1 MNTNKKVKK
10 FKPKKVAK
18 KIGVKST
25 IPKPCCCEKKAGEII
40 QARNMKGDSKFNTL
54 DEASNYLFAKSF
66 LVALLKEQDETAEPK
81 MPEVPEAPIDDETT
95 NAGSPSDFTPERNEQ
110 DFKNSLDKDT
120 NASEFD
126 IQGISSDVTAETIKK
141 VKDWA
146 LQLNDFEKF
155 LNNPSETSLHRILA
169 DNDRAGSLLRGIT
182 RKASDSITRIA
193 GEIAKLKEVLNTFVN
208 TAPKKLRDTEQLK
221 LGS

>member
-10 FKPKKVAK
+10 FKPLKVAK

-25 IPKPCCCEKKAGEII
+25 VPDQCCCEKKAARKIL
-40 QARNMKGDSKFNTL
+40 ARNMKGDNKFNSL
-54 DEASNYLFAKSF
+54 KESSDFLFAERF
-66 LVALLKEQDETAEPK
+66 LISLLREQEETAAPDAPDAPIPDETAS
-81 MPEVPEAPIDDETT
+81 
-95 NAGSPSDFTPERNEQ
+95 AGSPDDFTPERNQQ
-110 DFKNSLDKDT
+110 DFENSLDQNT
-120 NASEFD
+120 NSSEFD
-126 IQGISSDVTAETIKK
+126 IEGISSNVTAETIKR

-146 LQLNDFEKF
+146 IKLNDFEKF
-155 LNNPSETSLHRILA
+155 LNNPSEDSLHRILA

-208 TAPKKLRDTEQLK
+208 TAPKKLRDVQSLKGEQV
-221 LGS
+221 

>member
-1 MNTNKKVKK
+1 MKKLNKVKLK
-10 FKPKKVAK
+10 NKVSKKQPKTTVPDRC
-18 KIGVKST
+18 S
-25 IPKPCCCEKKAGEII
+25 CEKKAAREILK
-40 QARNMKGDSKFNTL
+40 RNMSGSEKLNEATDLMFAEKFL
-54 DEASNYLFAKSF
+54 IS
-66 LVALLKEQDETAEPK
+66 LLREQDEIQPDVNQEDQT
-81 MPEVPEAPIDDETT
+81 VGDDVGANPDEFTPQQ
-95 NAGSPSDFTPERNEQ
+95 NEKDFT
-110 DFKNSLDKDT
+110 NSLDQGT

-126 IQGISSDVTAETIKK
+126 IEGVSSAVTAETIKK

-146 LQLNDFEKF
+146 IKLNDFEKF
-155 LNNPSETSLHRILA
+155 LNDPTENSLHRILA

>member
-1 MNTNKKVKK
+1 MSGSEKLNEATDLMFAEK
-10 FKPKKVAK
+10 FL
-18 KIGVKST
+18 IS
-25 IPKPCCCEKKAGEII
+25 
-40 QARNMKGDSKFNTL
+40 
-54 DEASNYLFAKSF
+54 
-66 LVALLKEQDETAEPK
+66 LLREQDEIQPDVNQEDQT
-81 MPEVPEAPIDDETT
+81 VGDDVGANPDEFTPQQ
-95 NAGSPSDFTPERNEQ
+95 NEKDFT
-110 DFKNSLDKDT
+110 NSLDQGT

-126 IQGISSDVTAETIKK
+126 IEGVSSAVTAETIKK

-146 LQLNDFEKF
+146 IKLNDFEKF
-155 LNNPSETSLHRILA
+155 LNDPTENSLHRILA